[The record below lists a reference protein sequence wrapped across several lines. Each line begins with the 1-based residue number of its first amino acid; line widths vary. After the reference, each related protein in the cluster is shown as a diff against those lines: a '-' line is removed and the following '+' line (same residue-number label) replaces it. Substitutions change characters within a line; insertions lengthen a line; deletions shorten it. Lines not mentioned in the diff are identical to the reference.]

1 MPSLRSSPWIRSV
14 PQEPAAYA
22 CQGVGV
28 GNFADLPLPDNS
40 SPAPPPPQPTIVAPS
55 NGKAGSQL
63 RYGVSLA
70 NETKLPIDLRTQCF
84 NYDEEL
90 FVDIVQGTPPLG
102 GKHLY
107 RLNCAAAG
115 VLAPGHPKKFAM
127 VLDVPAD
134 TAPGSYTL
142 VFNIGG
148 GNVTTNVAHAAV
160 TVD

>member
-1 MPSLRSSPWIRSV
+1 V
-14 PQEPAAYA
+14 PQEPAGYA

-40 SPAPPPPQPTIVAPS
+40 SPVAPAPQPTIIPPATV
-55 NGKAGSQL
+55 KAGSQL
-63 RYGVSLA
+63 RYVVSLA

-84 NYDEEL
+84 NYEEEL
-90 FVDIVQGTPPLG
+90 FVDSTPGIPPLG

-115 VLAPGHPKKFAM
+115 VLAPGHPKQFAM
-127 VLDVPAD
+127 VIDVTAD
-134 TAPGSYTL
+134 AAPGSYTL
-142 VFNIGG
+142 TFNIGG